1 MPVRHEKPK
10 WHFTTRLTTKSRLQ
24 SDFGGQAWKKGI
36 SESAFKI
43 WVSDNGDIPKGNAPD
58 DETVGQ
64 IKCRKIKGFGYLK
77 YANYNAYYNKF
88 VS

>member
-1 MPVRHEKPK
+1 MAFYNTVDYKKSLTVGFRWTSMEKG
-10 WHFTTRLTTKSRLQ
+10 HS
-24 SDFGGQAWKKGI
+24 
-36 SESAFKI
+36 FKI

-64 IKCRKIKGFGYLK
+64 IKCRKIKGFGHLK